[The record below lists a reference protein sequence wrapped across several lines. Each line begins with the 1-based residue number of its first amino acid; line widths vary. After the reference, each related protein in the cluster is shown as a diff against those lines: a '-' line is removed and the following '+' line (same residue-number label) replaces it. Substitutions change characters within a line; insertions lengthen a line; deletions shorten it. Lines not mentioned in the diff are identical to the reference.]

1 MVSSD
6 PPGPDAATLTPL
18 EADHSIEPD
27 SNDDMGDPIDNS
39 AKNDEVL
46 IGLTERSAI
55 DDGVE
60 SGRQRAGQ

>member
-1 MVSSD
+1 
-6 PPGPDAATLTPL
+6 
-18 EADHSIEPD
+18 
-27 SNDDMGDPIDNS
+27 MGDPIDNS

>member
-1 MVSSD
+1 M
-6 PPGPDAATLTPL
+6 TLTPL

-55 DDGVE
+55 DDGVA